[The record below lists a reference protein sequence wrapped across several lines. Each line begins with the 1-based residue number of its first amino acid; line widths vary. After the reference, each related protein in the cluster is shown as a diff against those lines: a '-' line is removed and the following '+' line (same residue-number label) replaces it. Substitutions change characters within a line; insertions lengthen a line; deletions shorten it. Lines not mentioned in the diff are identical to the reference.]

1 MQRAKWHPLLKH
13 FSHSCSFLIIQHHTP
28 GQAVPPS
35 NYAVHFDSHILNP
48 QAVEKFFQTKIVR
61 YLVYHG
67 CPTTSRTI
75 PKYAFDFLP
84 IEILFQTDIDWSLPI
99 DQIENYIYQVYL
111 YRLTQNKFG
120 IPQDDFQDDIDTI
133 NREIH

>member
-1 MQRAKWHPLLKH
+1 MSIEKGGYSSWSIRNVKHPSKGY
-13 FSHSCSFLIIQHHTP
+13 IIQHHTP

-35 NYAVHFDSHILNP
+35 NYVVHFDSHILNP
-48 QAVEKFFQTKIVR
+48 QAVEKFFQTKLVR
-61 YLVYHG
+61 YLVYNG

-75 PKYAFDFLP
+75 PKYAFVFLP

-111 YRLTQNKFG
+111 YRLTQ
-120 IPQDDFQDDIDTI
+120 DEIDTI